1 MSAMN
6 GNHSGQSTSINIEDV
21 RNELG
26 DLHLLIL
33 QLQAQNKSLKAQLAE
48 LANQKEEVPIAND

>member
-6 GNHSGQSTSINIEDV
+6 GNQPGQSLSINIEDV

-33 QLQAQNKSLKAQLAE
+33 QLQAENKSLRTQLAE

>member
-6 GNHSGQSTSINIEDV
+6 GKPAGQSLSINIEDV

-33 QLQAQNKSLKAQLAE
+33 QLQAENKSLRTQLAE

>member
-6 GNHSGQSTSINIEDV
+6 GNQPGQSTGINIEDV

-26 DLHLLIL
+26 DLHMLIL